1 MRLAHDRAPAFAGLL
16 SEEAD
21 EDAGRAEH
29 EGDGEGD
36 GEEDVL
42 FGDVGVDAAVVGHSL
57 YLSVF
62 PCFITRHP
70 CGVYRLRYRL

>member
-1 MRLAHDRAPAFAGLL
+1 MRPALEKL
-16 SEEAD
+16 SKEAD
-21 EDAGRAEH
+21 EGAGRAEH
-29 EGDGEGD
+29 EGYREGD

-42 FGDVGVDAAVVGHSL
+42 VGDIGVDPAVVSHSL

-62 PCFITRHP
+62 SCFISRHS